1 MRNLKL
7 LEKYQPPPA
16 IKEKENFSLQENKKN
31 ITPRKSFN
39 HSIIASTIMKKTQTP
54 HLKILNFSKNPNSIG
69 KFFNS
74 FEVTRPINPSRKNLN
89 PSQKNRNPSRK
100 NVNPSRKNVN
110 PSRKNVNPASR
121 IIPYPKK
128 YQPGLPKNCQF
139 LPKKCHLYRKN
150 LTPHPRN
157 NNNPP

>member
-7 LEKYQPPPA
+7 LEKYQPPPPPRHQR
-16 IKEKENFSLQENKKN
+16 KRKFQSTRKRKN

-39 HSIIASTIMKKTQTP
+39 HPKIASTIMKKTQTP

-74 FEVTRPINPSRKNLN
+74 FEVTRSINPSRKNLN

-100 NVNPSRKNVN
+100 NVNPSRKNV
-110 PSRKNVNPASR
+110 KPASR
-121 IIPYPKK
+121 IIPTRKIPN
-128 YQPGLPKNCQF
+128 PT
-139 LPKKCHLYRKN
+139 RKN
-150 LTPHPRN
+150 I
-157 NNNPP
+157 NPAPQKIANSSRKDVTSTEKI